1 MPFETVFDNYSEFE
15 ELIRCIKNNIT
26 PVNVITGVG
35 AQRAHLL
42 FGVQKKLNRPIFV
55 MTATDVEAQVL
66 TEDLRFFFAPEQVLL
81 FPSKEYVYYD
91 IDSVSREMS
100 LRRLAVLAQLAD
112 GTQGK
117 IVVAGI
123 DAALQ
128 YSADKKAFTENILH
142 FTVGRHG
149 RY

>member
-100 LRRLAVLAQLAD
+100 PSAAGGF
-112 GTQGK
+112 GT
-117 IVVAGI
+117 AGGWN
-123 DAALQ
+123 A
-128 YSADKKAFTENILH
+128 
-142 FTVGRHG
+142 G
-149 RY
+149 